1 MGMAMLDSRWRGG
14 TLPSTYFRQILTK
27 NATKKAQKNYK
38 MATPGLIQGGR
49 GNLLNSHF
57 WRVLKKSH
65 PKSPPKF
72 KMAKWTPKWQHLAQF
87 REGGEIY
94 QILTFGMIWK
104 KSQSKPTFFSKWLRY
119 SILATPGLNRE
130 GRGESTKYPLMAY
143 FEKKPPK
150 NGAKMAKT
158 DWQLEFVYRTSDMLV
173 LLPKICRSCCS

>member
-1 MGMAMLDSRWRGG
+1 MYSKMAMLDSRWRGELYQVP
-14 TLPSTYFRQILTK
+14 TLGKFWQK

-65 PKSPPKF
+65 PKSPPRF

-104 KSQSKPTFFSKWLRY
+104 KSQSKAHIFF
-119 SILATPGLNRE
+119 
-130 GRGESTKYPLMAY
+130 
-143 FEKKPPK
+143 
-150 NGAKMAKT
+150 KMAKILHT
-158 DWQLEFVYRTSDMLV
+158 GNTWFESGGEGGIYQIPTYGVFWKKATQKWRQNGKDGLATRIR
-173 LLPKICRSCCS
+173 LPHIGYVGLTTKNL

>member
-1 MGMAMLDSRWRGG
+1 MTPKNGAKIFKMVNVLQNGNAWFTVERG

-27 NATKKAQKNYK
+27 KATKKAQKNFK
-38 MATPGLIQGGR
+38 VATSGLIQGGR

-65 PKSPPKF
+65 PKSHPKF

-104 KSQSKPTFFSKWLRY
+104 KSQSKAHIFFKMAKILHTGNTWFESGGEGGIYQIPTNVVW
-119 SILATPGLNRE
+119 
-130 GRGESTKYPLMAY
+130 
-143 FEKKPPK
+143 KKPPK
-150 NGAKMAKT
+150 ADFFFQNG
-158 DWQLEFVYRTSDMLV
+158 
-173 LLPKICRSCCS
+173 